1 MWKEMTTGR
10 RSVSYRKRQIFS
22 LIEDIQNLFK
32 EAIAN
37 FMGSPEAE
45 LNEDLGLQQTR
56 LLGQDHVQQL

>member
-32 EAIAN
+32 EAIAD
-37 FMGSPEAE
+37 FMGSPEVG
-45 LNEDLGLQQTR
+45 LDEDLGLQQTR